1 MPNPNIHLP
10 YSSEFVTV
18 TVLGKYTLLNP
29 ANNSELLPVGF
40 RSTRR
45 FYSLKNPSKIIAYH
59 NEIIDGGNS
68 LGPIFKVWN
77 NEGFC
82 LHEGSSDTA
91 WHIILQRIAKLKNEE
106 PPYSVDGAAAFGYSL
121 PCVTAAVK
129 ELPFRE
135 RHYRKSKKKFP
146 AKGSLRQSSWHPAC
160 VGYAIYDSI
169 PTLDSPSKI
178 SPVFM
183 GRRWIFCFFCS
194 FCHLP
199 GRFESFHFSKDQ
211 KKKLIEMNNA
221 FFQKSSIVNTL
232 CPSKEYCSQAKM
244 WECYN
249 LPLQEYSLPIL
260 DDTRMNFRKMVEAAL
275 QSQKIQ
281 ENFDVKSLVVHKK
294 LLLHENCLKI
304 YQKNIKTQMKTEK
317 ALLGK

>member
-18 TVLGKYTLLNP
+18 TVLGKYTIFSP

-135 RHYRKSKKKFP
+135 RHYRKTKKKFQ
-146 AKGSLRQSSWHPAC
+146 AKGSLRQS
-160 VGYAIYDSI
+160 
-169 PTLDSPSKI
+169 
-178 SPVFM
+178 
-183 GRRWIFCFFCS
+183 
-194 FCHLP
+194 
-199 GRFESFHFSKDQ
+199 
-211 KKKLIEMNNA
+211 
-221 FFQKSSIVNTL
+221 
-232 CPSKEYCSQAKM
+232 
-244 WECYN
+244 
-249 LPLQEYSLPIL
+249 
-260 DDTRMNFRKMVEAAL
+260 
-275 QSQKIQ
+275 
-281 ENFDVKSLVVHKK
+281 
-294 LLLHENCLKI
+294 
-304 YQKNIKTQMKTEK
+304 
-317 ALLGK
+317 